1 MAADDDGTF
10 TINIQGPDEST
21 TVFQNQQENA
31 LQANPQ
37 RADGSNANAERRNVS
52 TRPRSRQ
59 TASSYRV
66 PRPASEVLNTAKPV
80 GAAQNT
86 SSSTAMQGSYTVG
99 SSDTMWS
106 IATRYLPPDRSVNEF
121 QIVASIYRHNPNA
134 FIGGNVNR
142 LRAGRISIPSLSEI
156 ARESSAT
163 GSELLERGTMQLPA
177 LATTQPAKS
186 SDHAAATSNA
196 RQILDRASQLPSF
209 QATENLVKN
218 ARAER
223 QAELEQQT
231 ALSVSS
237 PSSQTEDASQNRD
250 PLTKVAN
257 EAVADAQGDKETSKP
272 SSAQQEPQKTT
283 AVSASPAANS
293 YSSDNQVAK
302 NFDPD
307 ALRIM
312 LEGSQKQIDKRMLDI
327 NQKLMDSIERMQK
340 ANEAV
345 IKSTDSAVASLA
357 KQYDGMLAELQQNV
371 TELKGGLAA
380 VERDTANMREMILA
394 NDEKLE
400 ALQVRLADGKSGVLP
415 EKSDYQKSYI
425 YLIAGIGFLTLLLLS
440 LFVFVKLKSRASK
453 RSLQQ
458 DLSEL
463 SDESTTTADDELLSD
478 TVAKEDSG
486 SQNEKEQNS
495 DVRQAWDKAA
505 AEVARDEDGDV
516 NNEDQADKE
525 AKTLWN
531 KALQHGSEGAVD
543 TVNQEG
549 YASEKAGHAASD
561 SQPQDEVASDDEGPV
576 TNGGADKQINNEPAK
591 DHELSEAWSQA
602 LAEQKASDEKE
613 NAENTVL
620 EKDEHK
626 SNWNNSEPDELSKYI
641 GRSGSEWLD
650 KIGDEKSENET
661 SSDAKPTVAESE
673 AATHDDEEPVNQ
685 KDLADAWEAAL
696 AEQQAQSS
704 TYDDNEGQDAKDRDG
719 NDDKSSETEDVI
731 APKNEASAER
741 AETVDAEND
750 HEKNDNAKQEAHAD
764 DPSADPKP
772 SQSKDKNSEA
782 DGTVSELS
790 DDALNFEK
798 AMKEASAASEGEDD
812 YKQNSE
818 SAGQVQESEQKPEQM
833 PSEEPDEE
841 MSNQDD
847 SKQDESLN
855 EASIQDSQEPAD
867 GAVNLEDA
875 VKKTSVL
882 DDSIM
887 SHEDLSGEKGQ
898 DPAFSSEDLQ
908 KDPQNEASLVEDSK
922 QDENLETETRPEDH
936 ESSEDAL
943 SFANAMKQASASFAE
958 GGTQTKKP
966 DEINALADNAVED
979 PESAAKK
986 QDVAQTVHD
995 DENAEQ
1001 ITKESAQ
1008 SEALKQE
1015 AADEPLSDNFED
1027 LLQKISNGSQKIHP
1041 DEEPEEEEKA
1051 ETDSDDGQAAE
1062 KSDQHEQ
1069 SLADEKLKD
1078 QVLQADKK
1086 AFDAVMHELAGEAAH
1101 EDSTLLEDGQSG
1113 ADDASALFAKDFAAM
1128 MAKSGKQNES
1138 KEPDAGFLDST
1149 QKAILNEPDE
1159 IGNNEVQN
1167 LQDEPDPSLQQSKAG
1182 EVSEVDDQH
1191 VLPAEQENSSAIK
1204 AEVDHKLPDET
1215 ADLHTQEV
1223 PKDPDESESGSQL
1236 SNDQT
1241 AEQFADHASY
1251 QDVAQKEREEL
1262 LEKESANDSL
1272 SQDGSAGINENKQQA
1287 DESLKQ
1293 PEKSDQDAEEEAYL
1307 KIPQKDSSSLQSVEH
1322 WFVPDDEQDVPGL
1335 EFDGGNY
1342 PDGGSQDDKI
1352 QNADENNESVPPEEH
1367 WDDLEKQGTEQQSYS
1382 PFNWA
1387 VPKEEDF
1394 DALENSINEGGSKQ
1408 GDDQV
1413 PSVEPD
1419 KTSVSDLGDLSLATD
1434 DQGEETQSEKKN
1446 DLKLSSSDQLKDQQN
1461 DQSGENL
1468 PEEQGHFS
1476 ATYEASDPQTEAIV
1490 NMLAK
1495 GIPEQE
1501 LEDHDESLNALDDE
1515 AVARMVSDEVPE
1527 ESFGS
1532 AYENGALPD
1541 SKNRSEGRNRG
1552 LSKDAA
1558 ADILKRGAFKDVL
1571 RDRQ

>member
-1 MAADDDGTF
+1 MLSIKSLLVPAILAAAVASAMAADDDGTF

-37 RADGSNANAERRNVS
+37 RADGSNANAARRNVS

-80 GAAQNT
+80 GSAQNT

-186 SDHAAATSNA
+186 SDHAAATSNS

-250 PLTKVAN
+250 PLTKAAN

-371 TELKGGLAA
+371 MELKGGLAA
-380 VERDTANMREMILA
+380 MERDTANMREMILA

-400 ALQVRLADGKSGVLP
+400 ALQVSLADGKLGGLP

-440 LFVFVKLKSRASK
+440 LFVFVKLKSRARK

-478 TVAKEDSG
+478 TVAKEGSG
-486 SQNEKEQNS
+486 TQDEKVQNS
-495 DVRQAWDKAA
+495 DAQQAWNKAA
-505 AEVARDEDGDV
+505 AEVARDEDGEV
-516 NNEDQADKE
+516 NSEDQADKE
-525 AKTLWN
+525 AKELWN
-531 KALQHGSEGAVD
+531 KALQHGSEEAVD

-549 YASEKAGHAASD
+549 DASEKAGHAASD

-576 TNGGADKQINNEPAK
+576 TNGGTDPQSSNEPAK
-591 DHELSEAWSQA
+591 DQELSDAWSQA

-613 NAENTVL
+613 KADDTAL
-620 EKDEHK
+620 EKEDLK
-626 SNWNNSEPDELSKYI
+626 SKENNSEQDELSKYI
-641 GRSGSEWLD
+641 GSSGNEWLD
-650 KIGDEKSENET
+650 NTGSEKSEEGASPDVKQVAAEPDAAASLKET
-661 SSDAKPTVAESE
+661 PQ
-673 AATHDDEEPVNQ
+673 DDEEQVNQ

-704 TYDDNEGQDAKDRDG
+704 TYDNEEASSTDSNGTNG
-719 NDDKSSETEDVI
+719 TNEDKLSEAGDLN
-731 APKNEASAER
+731 APKNEASAEKAEAVGAENVQDAKDSVNTDADH
-741 AETVDAEND
+741 AETA
-750 HEKNDNAKQEAHAD
+750 
-764 DPSADPKP
+764 SADLNKI
-772 SQSKDKNSEA
+772 QGADKKAETDSAEPEA
-782 DGTVSELS
+782 S
-790 DDALNFEK
+790 DDALSFEK
-798 AMKEASAASEGEDD
+798 AMKEAASTYGSDVKQDD
-812 YKQNSE
+812 E
-818 SAGQVQESEQKPEQM
+818 SGDSLQGDRESSYEKSDADDHGHDEILKKVQDAPE
-833 PSEEPDEE
+833 PSEYAVYPDDVSEH
-841 MSNQDD
+841 NQ
-847 SKQDESLN
+847 KDEHAQTHL
-855 EASIQDSQEPAD
+855 EASALKQSSKEPY
-867 GAVNLEDA
+867 
-875 VKKTSVL
+875 VL
-882 DDSIM
+882 DD
-887 SHEDLSGEKGQ
+887 LKQ
-898 DPAFSSEDLQ
+898 AA
-908 KDPQNEASLVEDSK
+908 DPQAEK
-922 QDENLETETRPEDH
+922 QH
-936 ESSEDAL
+936 ELSDDAL
-943 SFANAMKQASASFAE
+943 SFEKAMQHFSASSEDDGKGSDDPVADQASAALTNENTQAE
-958 GGTQTKKP
+958 SQKDVQT
-966 DEINALADNAVED
+966 A
-979 PESAAKK
+979 PEEASTE
-986 QDVAQTVHD
+986 QT
-995 DENAEQ
+995 
-1001 ITKESAQ
+1001 
-1008 SEALKQE
+1008 
-1015 AADEPLSDNFED
+1015 ADEPKQNAELQQKSADDPIKNDFED
-1027 LLQKISNGSQKIHP
+1027 LLQNISNGTQKILP
-1041 DEEPEEEEKA
+1041 DEQLHQDE
-1051 ETDSDDGQAAE
+1051 SGSFDGQFTDH
-1062 KSDQHEQ
+1062 SDNHGQD
-1069 SLADEKLKD
+1069 LTDEHLKD
-1078 QVLQADKK
+1078 RDVQADKK
-1086 AFDAVMHELAGEAAH
+1086 AFDAVMHTLAGESEH
-1101 EDSTLLEDGQSG
+1101 EYANLQEDGQISTE
-1113 ADDASALFAKDFAAM
+1113 DASALFAKDFAAM
-1128 MAKSGKQNES
+1128 ISGSGKQNEP
-1138 KEPDAGFLDST
+1138 KEPETG
-1149 QKAILNEPDE
+1149 ILNDPQSAN
-1159 IGNNEVQN
+1159 INNDSDHESEN
-1167 LQDEPDPSLQQSKAG
+1167 LQNEMSSALQVPKAEPVA
-1182 EVSEVDDQH
+1182 ETNDDH
-1191 VLPAEQENSSAIK
+1191 ALNLEQENSSEIK
-1204 AEVDHKLPDET
+1204 KVQDQQQKEHDEEKAVLQTQDET
-1215 ADLHTQEV
+1215 KNPDLTDETV
-1223 PKDPDESESGSQL
+1223 PLSSDEKS
-1236 SNDQT
+1236 
-1241 AEQFADHASY
+1241 SY
-1251 QDVAQKEREEL
+1251 QEDQDEPS
-1262 LEKESANDSL
+1262 EKASDEL
-1272 SQDGSAGINENKQQA
+1272 SQDESYAAEDNVNQA
-1287 DESLKQ
+1287 EGV
-1293 PEKSDQDAEEEAYL
+1293 PEQFEKPDQDATDEDAYL
-1307 KIPQKDSSSLQSVEH
+1307 KIPQKESSSLQSVEH

-1335 EFDGGNY
+1335 ELEGGSY
-1342 PDGGSQDDKI
+1342 PDGDSQEDKA
-1352 QNADENNESVPPEEH
+1352 QLPDEDKESVPPEEH
-1367 WDDLEKQGTEQQSYS
+1367 WDDLEKQSQDQQSYS
-1382 PFNWA
+1382 PFNWT
-1387 VPKEEDF
+1387 VPKGEDF
-1394 DALENSINEGGSKQ
+1394 DALENSISEGASDETERQDKAGENIQTKDLMPENDDLNLTS
-1408 GDDQV
+1408 GDQADV
-1413 PSVEPD
+1413 GHDGE
-1419 KTSVSDLGDLSLATD
+1419 KIDLEGNS
-1434 DQGEETQSEKKN
+1434 N
-1446 DLKLSSSDQLKDQQN
+1446 DASAKLDI
-1461 DQSGENL
+1461 NL

-1476 ATYEASDPQTEAIV
+1476 ATYESSDPQTEAIV
-1490 NMLAK
+1490 KMLAK

-1501 LEDHDESLNALDDE
+1501 LEDHDEALNALDDE
-1515 AVARMVSDEVPE
+1515 ALARMVSDEVPE

-1532 AYENGALPD
+1532 VYENGTSSD
-1541 SKNRSEGRNRG
+1541 RKNRSEGRNRG

-1571 RDRQ
+1571 KDRK